1 MKNQHHL
8 VRTALI
14 TALVASSGFA
24 LAHTDLAYAAAPMV
38 KTSAPGY
45 YRVMLGDFEVTA
57 LSDGTVD
64 LPMDK
69 LLMNTTPAAVDK
81 ALAASFESSPLETS
95 VNAYL
100 INTGSKLVLID
111 AGAGTLFGPTLGK
124 LLDNLKASGYQPAQ
138 VDEILITHMHPDHVG
153 GLIQNGKMAFPN
165 AVVRADQRDADY
177 WLSPA
182 NLKKAAKAD
191 QGFFEGAM
199 ASVNP
204 YIAAH
209 QFQPFQAGSELVPG
223 IRSIATPGHT
233 PGHTS
238 YMVQSEG
245 HKLLVWGDL
254 VHAQAVQFADPSVTI
269 HFDSSPVKAE
279 AERKAEFA
287 DAAKQ
292 GYLVAGAHIAFPGLG
307 HVRADGKAYDWV
319 PANYTNVR

>member
-1 MKNQHHL
+1 MKNKHHL
-8 VRTALI
+8 IRSALM
-14 TALVASSGFA
+14 TALVAGTGFA
-24 LAHTDLAYAAAPMV
+24 LAHTDVAYAAAPMV
-38 KTSAPGY
+38 KTSAPGF
-45 YRVMLGDFEVTA
+45 YRVMLGNFEVTA

-81 ALAASFESSPLETS
+81 ALAASFETSPLETS

-111 AGAGTLFGPTLGK
+111 TGAGTLFGPTLGK
-124 LLDNLKASGYQPAQ
+124 LLDSLKASGYQPEQ

-153 GLIQNGKMAFPN
+153 GLTKNGKMAFPN

-177 WLSPA
+177 WLSQA

-191 QGFFEGAM
+191 QGFFQSAM
-199 ASVNP
+199 ASLDP

-209 QFQPFQAGSELVPG
+209 QFKPFQAGNELVPG

-238 YMVQSEG
+238 YMVQSDG

-254 VHAQAVQFADPSVTI
+254 VHAQAMQFANPSVTI
-269 HFDSSPVKAE
+269 HFDSNPVKAE

-287 DAAKQ
+287 DAAKE

-319 PANYTNVR
+319 PVNYTNIR